1 MRSALVAALAAGALA
16 VPLQERDVV
25 YVTDLVYATE
35 YVTVTAGDAAP
46 TDAPAPA
53 PYSEPSSSSSASHYG
68 HKKGSH
74 GQQQGY
80 GWTSSWSWATTYS
93 AEQAAP
99 APTSSQEQAVAYS
112 SVEEQAPAYTP
123 PAAYTSVQEEA
134 PAPTSEAPQE
144 TYEAPAETQP
154 ASSQAPASTP
164 SAEKPTDYKG
174 FVEYHHN
181 VHRANHS
188 APDLTWNDTL
198 AATAEKIGKTCSY
211 EHMMTMDG
219 GGYGQNIAAGVKADN
234 VSAVITELFYNGEE
248 RAYADAGNYGKSGS
262 AFDNSNFHV
271 WGHMTQIV
279 WTNTTSVGCATVD
292 CSATG
297 LANTGGNVSP
307 YFTVCNYYPPG
318 NYEGEYANSVLA
330 PRGDKTCHWND
341 SQSDSTIYALS
352 TAPGRGAIAI
362 IRISGPA
369 CLSIYRAL
377 CPGKKDPKP
386 RHATVRTLYDPEA
399 PPTPSSVL
407 DSGALVLYFPAPKT
421 VTGEDLLELHVH
433 GGTAI
438 VRAVLAAIPRT
449 LQTESSQQSIR
460 YAEPGEFTRRAF
472 ANDRLD
478 LTQVEALGD
487 SLAAT
492 TEQQRRL
499 SVRGTTNS
507 LALRYESWRKLL
519 LEARG
524 ELEALIDFSEDQH
537 FDESIGELLG
547 ERGVAAEWDF
557 ACAAWGAECR
567 LGDTAGLRKALEGK
581 EGGDVVGIVEQEGMK
596 RAKARAEE
604 SDVVIVVLSLETGS
618 SGRATVQLD
627 AEVVETAARLTR
639 EKNNVLVVINKTD
652 IAQHADRLEAAIA
665 ATQTAIPGLQRE
677 RIHLISCASTEP
689 QNATASSDPG
699 NIQSF
704 LRALI
709 AHFAVLTSAIS
720 PESPGDAEADPSIWQ
735 ESLGATER
743 HRLLLES
750 CIASLDDFTALVDDA
765 AAADEEGGDMG
776 EDGEADVVLAAE
788 HLRGAADSLARITG
802 RGEAGDVEEVLGVVF
817 EKFCVGK

>member
-1 MRSALVAALAAGALA
+1 M
-16 VPLQERDVV
+16 
-25 YVTDLVYATE
+25 
-35 YVTVTAGDAAP
+35 
-46 TDAPAPA
+46 
-53 PYSEPSSSSSASHYG
+53 
-68 HKKGSH
+68 
-74 GQQQGY
+74 
-80 GWTSSWSWATTYS
+80 
-93 AEQAAP
+93 
-99 APTSSQEQAVAYS
+99 
-112 SVEEQAPAYTP
+112 
-123 PAAYTSVQEEA
+123 
-134 PAPTSEAPQE
+134 
-144 TYEAPAETQP
+144 
-154 ASSQAPASTP
+154 
-164 SAEKPTDYKG
+164 
-174 FVEYHHN
+174 
-181 VHRANHS
+181 
-188 APDLTWNDTL
+188 
-198 AATAEKIGKTCSY
+198 
-211 EHMMTMDG
+211 
-219 GGYGQNIAAGVKADN
+219 
-234 VSAVITELFYNGEE
+234 E
-248 RAYADAGNYGKSGS
+248 RAIWIGRSIDSLTDIIEKLSMKILARAWRTRYVGSLAGSRSTCLVGLHDGFQFVRALSFNAKPR
-262 AFDNSNFHV
+262 SNNGRLPLSIAREGQHRFLSTL
-271 WGHMTQIV
+271 G
-279 WTNTTSVGCATVD
+279 N
-292 CSATG
+292 
-297 LANTGGNVSP
+297 AN
-307 YFTVCNYYPPG
+307 
-318 NYEGEYANSVLA
+318 
-330 PRGDKTCHWND
+330 
-341 SQSDSTIYALS
+341 DSTIYALS

-449 LQTESSQQSIR
+449 LQTGSSQQPIR

-487 SLAAT
+487 SLAAS

-537 FDESIGELLG
+537 FDESISELLGSVAAQVVSLRAALLAHRENAVRGELLRSG
-547 ERGVAAEWDF
+547 ISLALLGAPNAGKSSLLNAVVGREAAIVSREAGTTRDVVEVGIDLGGF
-557 ACAAWGAECR
+557 LCR

-581 EGGDVVGIVEQEGMK
+581 DGGEVVGMVEQEGMK

-604 SDVVIVVLSLETGS
+604 SDVVIVVLSFETGS
-618 SGRATVQLD
+618 DGSATVQLD

-639 EKNNVLVVINKTD
+639 EKDNVLVVINKTD
-652 IAQHADRLEAAIA
+652 IAQNADHLEAAIA
-665 ATQTAIPGLQRE
+665 ATRTAIPGLQRE
-677 RIHLISCASTEP
+677 RIHLISCASTATKT
-689 QNATASSDPG
+689 ATAFKDPG

-709 AHFAVLTSAIS
+709 THFVVLTSAIS
-720 PESPGDAEADPSIWQ
+720 PESLSDAEADPSIWQ

-765 AAADEEGGDMG
+765 AAADEEDIS

>member
-1 MRSALVAALAAGALA
+1 MKILARAWGTRYVGLLARSRPSCLVGRHDGLSFTRALSFDVRPRQNNGSLPLYIAREGQHRSLA
-16 VPLQERDVV
+16 
-25 YVTDLVYATE
+25 
-35 YVTVTAGDAAP
+35 
-46 TDAPAPA
+46 
-53 PYSEPSSSSSASHYG
+53 
-68 HKKGSH
+68 
-74 GQQQGY
+74 
-80 GWTSSWSWATTYS
+80 
-93 AEQAAP
+93 
-99 APTSSQEQAVAYS
+99 
-112 SVEEQAPAYTP
+112 
-123 PAAYTSVQEEA
+123 
-134 PAPTSEAPQE
+134 
-144 TYEAPAETQP
+144 
-154 ASSQAPASTP
+154 
-164 SAEKPTDYKG
+164 
-174 FVEYHHN
+174 
-181 VHRANHS
+181 
-188 APDLTWNDTL
+188 TL
-198 AATAEKIGKTCSY
+198 G
-211 EHMMTMDG
+211 
-219 GGYGQNIAAGVKADN
+219 
-234 VSAVITELFYNGEE
+234 
-248 RAYADAGNYGKSGS
+248 
-262 AFDNSNFHV
+262 NSN
-271 WGHMTQIV
+271 
-279 WTNTTSVGCATVD
+279 
-292 CSATG
+292 
-297 LANTGGNVSP
+297 
-307 YFTVCNYYPPG
+307 
-318 NYEGEYANSVLA
+318 
-330 PRGDKTCHWND
+330 
-341 SQSDSTIYALS
+341 DSTIYALS

-386 RHATVRTLYDPEA
+386 RYASVRTLYDPSS

-407 DSGALVLYFPAPKT
+407 DSGALVLYFPSPKT

-449 LQTESSQQSIR
+449 LELEPKSSQQHSIR

-507 LALRYESWRKLL
+507 LASRYETWRKLL

-547 ERGVAAEWDF
+547 SVAAQVVSLR
-557 ACAAWGAECR
+557 AALLAHRENAVRGELLRSGISLALLGAPNAGKSSLLNAVVGREAAIVSREAGTTRDVVEVGIDLGGFLCR
-567 LGDTAGLRKALEGK
+567 VGDTAGLRKALEGK
-581 EGGDVVGIVEQEGMK
+581 DGGEVVGMVEQEGMK

-618 SGRATVQLD
+618 SGGVNVQLD

-639 EKNNVLVVINKTD
+639 EKNNVLVAINKTD
-652 IAQHADRLEAAIA
+652 IAQNAEQLEAAIA
-665 ATQTAIPGLQRE
+665 ATQTAIPGLE
-677 RIHLISCASTEP
+677 RDCIHLISCASTEP
-689 QNATASSDPG
+689 KTKTATTSDPG

-704 LRALI
+704 LQALI
-709 AHFAVLTSAIS
+709 THFAALTSAIS
-720 PESPGDAEADPSIWQ
+720 PETGSDAEADPSIWQ

-765 AAADEEGGDMG
+765 AAADEKGGDIG